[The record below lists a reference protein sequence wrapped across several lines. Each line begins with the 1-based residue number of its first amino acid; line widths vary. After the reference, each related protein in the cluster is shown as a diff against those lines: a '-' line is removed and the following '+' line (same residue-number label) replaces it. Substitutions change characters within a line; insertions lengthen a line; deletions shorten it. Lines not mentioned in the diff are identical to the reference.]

1 MKFYDVD
8 DIFTFG
14 KYENDTLAEVYEKD
28 PKYIKYCQDNI
39 DDFYISPSVLKEL
52 KNMKKMS
59 NDNKLLNTNLDEM
72 SDDEIADFLKEMNE
86 TEDFDPSQ
94 FEDFEYDEEKDTYG
108 EELNEDE
115 LFGEEDEEDEDGE
128 FFDEFSDSY
137 DERY

>member
-52 KNMKKMS
+52 KNIKKMS

-94 FEDFEYDEEKDTYG
+94 FEDFEYDEENDTYG

-115 LFGEEDEEDEDGE
+115 LFGEEDEDDDDED
-128 FFDEFSDSY
+128 FLDEFSDSY

>member
-72 SDDEIADFLKEMNE
+72 SDDEIAEFLKEMNE
-86 TEDFDPSQ
+86 TEDFDPGQ
-94 FEDFEYDEEKDTYG
+94 FEDFEYDEENDTYG

-115 LFGEEDEEDEDGE
+115 LFGEEDEDDED
-128 FFDEFSDSY
+128 FLDEFNDSY

>member
-52 KNMKKMS
+52 KNIKKMS

-94 FEDFEYDEEKDTYG
+94 FEDFEYDEENDTYG

-115 LFGEEDEEDEDGE
+115 LFGEEDEDDED
-128 FFDEFSDSY
+128 FLDEFSDSY

>member
-72 SDDEIADFLKEMNE
+72 SDDEIAEFLKEMNE

-94 FEDFEYDEEKDTYG
+94 FEDFEYDEENDTYG

-115 LFGEEDEEDEDGE
+115 LFGEEDEDDED
-128 FFDEFSDSY
+128 FLDEFSDSY

>member
-52 KNMKKMS
+52 KNIKKMS

-72 SDDEIADFLKEMNE
+72 SDDEIAEFLKEMNE

-94 FEDFEYDEEKDTYG
+94 FEDFEYDEENDTYG

-115 LFGEEDEEDEDGE
+115 LFGEEDEDDED
-128 FFDEFSDSY
+128 FLDEFNDSY

>member
-1 MKFYDVD
+1 MKFYDID

-14 KYENDTLAEVYEKD
+14 KYENETLAEVYEKD

-39 DDFYISPSVLKEL
+39 DDFYISSSVMKEL
-52 KNMKKMS
+52 KNLKKMS

-72 SDDEIADFLKEMNE
+72 SDDEIAEFLKEMSE
-86 TEDFDPSQ
+86 TEDFDPNQ

-115 LFGEEDEEDEDGE
+115 LFGEEDEAD
-128 FFDEFSDSY
+128 DEFGDEFNDGY

>member
-1 MKFYDVD
+1 MKFYVD

>member
-52 KNMKKMS
+52 KNIKKMS

-72 SDDEIADFLKEMNE
+72 SDDEIAEFLKEMNE

-94 FEDFEYDEEKDTYG
+94 FEDFEYDEENDTYG

-115 LFGEEDEEDEDGE
+115 LFGEEDEDDDDED
-128 FFDEFSDSY
+128 FLDEFSDSY

>member
-52 KNMKKMS
+52 KNIKRMS

-72 SDDEIADFLKEMNE
+72 SDDEIAEFLKEMNE

-94 FEDFEYDEEKDTYG
+94 FEDFEYDEENDTYG

-115 LFGEEDEEDEDGE
+115 LFGEEDEDDED
-128 FFDEFSDSY
+128 FLDEFSDSY

>member
-52 KNMKKMS
+52 KNIKKMS

-72 SDDEIADFLKEMNE
+72 SDDEIAEFLKEMNE

-94 FEDFEYDEEKDTYG
+94 FEDFEYDEENDTYG

-115 LFGEEDEEDEDGE
+115 LFGEEDEDDED
-128 FFDEFSDSY
+128 FLDEFSDSY

>member
-94 FEDFEYDEEKDTYG
+94 FEDFEYDEENDTYG

-115 LFGEEDEEDEDGE
+115 LFGEEDEDDEDGE